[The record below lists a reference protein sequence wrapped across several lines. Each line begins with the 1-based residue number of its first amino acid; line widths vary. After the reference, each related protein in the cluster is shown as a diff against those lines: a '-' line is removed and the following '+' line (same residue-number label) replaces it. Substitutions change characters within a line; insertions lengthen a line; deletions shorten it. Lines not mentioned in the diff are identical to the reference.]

1 MKLSLALA
9 GLVVA
14 KDDGD
19 RKFVNNVKFMDAATK
34 SWWFDAAWDEQRR
47 LDSISERWADFT
59 AAFPLR
65 DPLANLYAVSY
76 TFFTSEK
83 PSICVELPGY
93 FRMHF
98 LISIELHQS
107 VKIMLT
113 SHQQPIIAEND
124 VMLMTLK
131 EDQEPTGWTGTTNGR
146 ILTKSH
152 GTRLI

>member
-14 KDDGD
+14 KNDGD
-19 RKFVNNVKFMDAATK
+19 RKFVNNPKFMDAATK

-83 PSICVELPGY
+83 PSICVE
-93 FRMHF
+93 
-98 LISIELHQS
+98 
-107 VKIMLT
+107 
-113 SHQQPIIAEND
+113 
-124 VMLMTLK
+124 
-131 EDQEPTGWTGTTNGR
+131 
-146 ILTKSH
+146 
-152 GTRLI
+152 

>member
-19 RKFVNNVKFMDAATK
+19 RKFVNNSKFMDAATK
-34 SWWFDAAWDEQRR
+34 SWWFDASWDAQRR

-76 TFFTSEK
+76 TFLATEK
-83 PSICVELPGY
+83 PSIYVE
-93 FRMHF
+93 
-98 LISIELHQS
+98 
-107 VKIMLT
+107 
-113 SHQQPIIAEND
+113 
-124 VMLMTLK
+124 
-131 EDQEPTGWTGTTNGR
+131 
-146 ILTKSH
+146 
-152 GTRLI
+152 